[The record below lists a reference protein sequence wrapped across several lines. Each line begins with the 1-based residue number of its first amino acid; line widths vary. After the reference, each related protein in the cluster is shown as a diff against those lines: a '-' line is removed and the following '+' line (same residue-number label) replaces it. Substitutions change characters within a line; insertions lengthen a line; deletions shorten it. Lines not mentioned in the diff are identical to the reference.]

1 MNVFQFDNLKV
12 IQTIGYSLLT
22 LTLNRVK
29 FSSSRQLNYRQ
40 VILNLWGLVLQFAI
54 SGLLILSLVQQKF
67 PMSWDVVF
75 TFNV

>member
-54 SGLLILSLVQQKF
+54 SGLF
-67 PMSWDVVF
+67 
-75 TFNV
+75 